1 MDECVDVF
9 LVLVN
14 LEDVVLV
21 ADLELVVEELVDV
34 MMRLDVLAELL
45 EDEEEE
51 DVRPIIYQHLNLGLQ
66 CINNPLLVTGVARF

>member
-14 LEDVVLV
+14 LEEVVLV

-51 DVRPIIYQHLNLGLQ
+51 DVR
-66 CINNPLLVTGVARF
+66 LLVTGVARF

>member
-14 LEDVVLV
+14 LEEVVLV

-66 CINNPLLVTGVARF
+66 CFNNPLLVTGVARF

>member
-14 LEDVVLV
+14 LEEVVLV

-66 CINNPLLVTGVARF
+66 CFNTHC